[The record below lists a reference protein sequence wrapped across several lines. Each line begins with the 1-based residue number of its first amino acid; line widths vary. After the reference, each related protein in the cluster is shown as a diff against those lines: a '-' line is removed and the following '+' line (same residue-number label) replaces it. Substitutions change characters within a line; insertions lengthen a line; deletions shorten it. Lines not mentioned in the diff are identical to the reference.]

1 MVPLSLKIDP
11 SFFEEENRNGYVV
24 SSDMKKVWAVELD
37 LLNAFSRVCEQ
48 HGLKWFVHA
57 GTLLGAIR
65 HQGFIPWDDDID
77 VVMPRNDYEKLC
89 VLGPQVFQDYCF
101 FQTEKTERFFCR
113 NFARLR
119 NSKTTAIQLWEQMY
133 EYPYN
138 QGIFIDIF
146 PVDNIPDGEEERKQY
161 FEQVAYYH
169 DMSWQMR
176 NYVYFYHAD
185 KSGGLEKYVK
195 RYGKH
200 LLYKYVCR
208 KKRDYLNYLNQCDAL
223 LQSYNDQD
231 TECVGESIIPP
242 LGRWIWKKEWVQ
254 EVKMVPFEML
264 EVPVPVGYE
273 ECLRMGFGENWRIPK
288 QAPNLHG
295 KVLFDVDKPYTEYLK

>member
-57 GTLLGAIR
+57 GT
-65 HQGFIPWDDDID
+65 
-77 VVMPRNDYEKLC
+77 
-89 VLGPQVFQDYCF
+89 
-101 FQTEKTERFFCR
+101 
-113 NFARLR
+113 
-119 NSKTTAIQLWEQMY
+119 
-133 EYPYN
+133 
-138 QGIFIDIF
+138 
-146 PVDNIPDGEEERKQY
+146 
-161 FEQVAYYH
+161 
-169 DMSWQMR
+169 
-176 NYVYFYHAD
+176 
-185 KSGGLEKYVK
+185 SGGLEKYVK

-231 TECVGESIIPP
+231 TECVGESINME
-242 LGRWIWKKEWVQ
+242 K
-254 EVKMVPFEML
+254 
-264 EVPVPVGYE
+264 
-273 ECLRMGFGENWRIPK
+273 RMGTRSEDGP
-288 QAPNLHG
+288 
-295 KVLFDVDKPYTEYLK
+295 V